1 MAIYRDGKQI
11 FPTPATMLRPNDKLI
26 IIGNSIVLEEIYKRI
41 TQRKGLFPEPFGRNL
56 YLILNIDRDRE
67 DILIEINEAIFLSN
81 KFSKSKLYI
90 GVVGE
95 YNRGIVEE
103 LRDFRANM

>member
-1 MAIYRDGKQI
+1 MEVLISFGSPYAYRHVGSLTNKMWRIVAIYRDGKQI

-67 DILIEINEAIFLSN
+67 DNES
-81 KFSKSKLYI
+81 S
-90 GVVGE
+90 
-95 YNRGIVEE
+95 
-103 LRDFRANM
+103 